1 MLYSPFDYELPFDF
15 SRNYSYSQLDYNLNP
30 ITYEW
35 TDKELRIYYNSKLK
49 ETVQHNWGQTP
60 FIRLYIDENNNNI
73 GESFLKD
80 IADLNRVLYNILS
93 SSSYETINSAFSSLV
108 YPWTQKYQ
116 KLLEGLIPQKTIM
129 DLDGNVNKEL
139 ILDPQKVMFAPEG
152 QFPQWLNRDISSLDI
167 QMAYMQYLE
176 GVIGKLAG
184 RRMSEMLERSGIAE
198 AYHFQSFNAQL
209 NTLAR
214 IMENFETVV
223 FQTILDYL
231 GDDREFIIEY
241 PTNFDII
248 DNKEKVSQIISYL
261 DRQDITETG
270 RAIAKRKLSN
280 VVLNPTKEEME
291 QINIEIDAGIMD
303 TGEENENIS

>member
-1 MLYSPFDYELPFDF
+1 
-15 SRNYSYSQLDYNLNP
+15 
-30 ITYEW
+30 
-35 TDKELRIYYNSKLK
+35 
-49 ETVQHNWGQTP
+49 
-60 FIRLYIDENNNNI
+60 
-73 GESFLKD
+73 
-80 IADLNRVLYNILS
+80 
-93 SSSYETINSAFSSLV
+93 
-108 YPWTQKYQ
+108 
-116 KLLEGLIPQKTIM
+116 
-129 DLDGNVNKEL
+129 
-139 ILDPQKVMFAPEG
+139 
-152 QFPQWLNRDISSLDI
+152 
-167 QMAYMQYLE
+167 MQYLE